1 MLLLDFFKKESDV
14 PKGPIIFMGIMSG
27 IANSLVLGVINQ
39 GAQKVSNNEEVTQLF
54 FIFLISVALF
64 IYTRKY
70 SLSQATIMVE
80 QAIRRV
86 RVRITDKIRR
96 TELSYIEKH
105 DRAQIYTHLTQDA
118 NLISQSGLVVVSGIQ
133 SVVVIIFCSLYVA
146 MLSPM
151 GFLIIAVGFTAAAL
165 LYLSHS
171 KAISQEI
178 HLSILKEAEFFAIL
192 NHVLD
197 GFKEIRINSR
207 KSDDVFRHVEKISV
221 ETEQVKIST
230 GLKFVTDIMFSRVF
244 SNSLLGIVVF
254 IMPLFSPTHATIV
267 IKITATVLFL
277 ISPIEVIVG
286 AIPMFARATA
296 SIENITKLEESLDEV
311 LRQNPHSQSD
321 EADVD
326 KNATMF
332 SRFQHIEFQQIN
344 FQYTDKTGAPSF
356 RVGPI
361 DLTINRE
368 EILFIVGGNGSGKS
382 TFLKLLTGLYY
393 PLSGSIA
400 IDGEELDYTNYQAH
414 RELFSIIFT
423 DFHLFDRLYGLQHV
437 DEKRVKSLLQMME
450 LDKKTKYTHGQFSQL
465 DLSTGQKKR
474 LAFIAAVMEDK
485 PIYIFDE
492 LAADQDPQFRKHFY
506 EEILPD
512 LRRQGK
518 TIIAVTHDDNYF
530 HCADR
535 VLKMELGELRPIT
548 EINDSSV

>member
-1 MLLLDFFKKESDV
+1 MV
-14 PKGPIIFMGIMSG
+14 TMGIISG
-27 IANSLVLGVINQ
+27 IANSVVLSVINQ

-54 FIFLISVALF
+54 FIFVIAVALF
-64 IYTRKY
+64 IYTRRY
-70 SLSQATIMVE
+70 SLTQATMMVE

-96 TELSYIEKH
+96 TELTFVEKN
-105 DRAQIYTHLTQDA
+105 DRAQIYTYLTQDT
-118 NLISQSGLVVVSGIQ
+118 NLISQSGLTVISAIQ
-133 SVVVIIFCSLYVA
+133 SAVVIIFCSLYVA
-146 MLSPM
+146 ILSPV

-171 KAISQEI
+171 KVISKEI
-178 HLSILKEAEFFAIL
+178 HLSILKEAEFFGIL

-197 GFKEIRINSR
+197 GFKEIRINRR
-207 KSDDVFRHVEKISV
+207 KSDDVFQHVEKISA

-230 GLKFVTDIMFSRVF
+230 GLKFITDIMFSRVF

-254 IMPLFSPTHATIV
+254 VMPVFSPTHSTIV

-277 ISPIEVIVG
+277 ISPIEAIVG

-296 SIENITKLEESLDEV
+296 SIENIRKLEESLDEM
-311 LRQNPHSQSD
+311 LQHAPQAGTLNDTDNS
-321 EADVD
+321 EAPE
-326 KNATMF
+326 ATF
-332 SRFQHIEFQQIN
+332 ARFKQVRFENIN
-344 FQYTDKTGAPSF
+344 FQYTDKNGQSTF
-356 RVGPI
+356 KVGPI
-361 DLTINRE
+361 DLTVHRE
-368 EILFIVGGNGSGKS
+368 EILFIIGGNGSGKS

-393 PLSGSIA
+393 PLSGSISV
-400 IDGEELDYTNYQAH
+400 DDEEIERNNYQAY

-423 DFHLFDRLYGLQHV
+423 DFHLFDRLYGLQNV
-437 DEKRVKSLLQMME
+437 DEKRVKNLLQMME
-450 LDKKTKYTHGQFSQL
+450 LQKKTKYVNGQFSQL

-474 LAFIAAVMEDK
+474 LAFVAAVMEDK

-518 TIIAVTHDDNYF
+518 TIIAVTHDDAYF

-535 VLKMELGELRPIT
+535 VMKMETGQLIPYPST
-548 EINDSSV
+548 

>member
-1 MLLLDFFKKESDV
+1 MLLLDFFNKESDV

-27 IANSLVLGVINQ
+27 IANSLVLSVINQ
-39 GAQKVSNNEEVTQLF
+39 GAQKVSNNEEVSQLF
-54 FIFLISVALF
+54 FIFVIAVTLF
-64 IYTRKY
+64 IYTRRY

-96 TELSYIEKH
+96 TELAFVEKN
-105 DRAQIYTHLTQDA
+105 DRAEIYTYLTQDT
-118 NLISQSGLVVVSGIQ
+118 NLISQSGLTVISGIQ
-133 SVVVIIFCSLYVA
+133 SLVVIIFCSLYVA
-146 MLSPM
+146 ILSPV
-151 GFLIIAVGFTAAAL
+151 GFLIIATGFTGAAL
-165 LYLSHS
+165 MYLSHS
-171 KAISQEI
+171 KAISKEI
-178 HLSILKEAEFFAIL
+178 HLSILKESEFFAIL

-197 GFKEIRINSR
+197 GFKEIRINRR
-207 KSDDVFRHVEKISV
+207 KSDDVFHYVEKISL

-254 IMPLFSPTHATIV
+254 VMPIFSPTHSTIV

-296 SIENITKLEESLDEV
+296 SIENINKLEASLDEM
-311 LRQNPHSQSD
+311 LQHSPQAGTLND
-321 EADVD
+321 E
-326 KNATMF
+326 NAVEDESTF
-332 SRFQHIEFQQIN
+332 AQFKQLQFENIN
-344 FQYTDKTGAPSF
+344 FQYTDKAGMPTF
-356 RVGPI
+356 KVGPI
-361 DLTINRE
+361 DLTIQRE
-368 EILFIVGGNGSGKS
+368 EILFIIGGNGSGKS

-393 PLSGSIA
+393 PLSGSISV
-400 IDGEELDYTNYQAH
+400 DGEEIDRGNYQAH

-423 DFHLFDRLYGLQHV
+423 DFHLFDRLYGLQNV
-437 DEKRVKSLLQMME
+437 DEKRVKALLQMME
-450 LDKKTKYTHGQFSQL
+450 LQKKTKYINGQFSQL

-474 LAFIAAVMEDK
+474 LAFVAAVMEDK

-518 TIIAVTHDDNYF
+518 TIIAVTHDDAYF

-535 VLKMELGELRPIT
+535 VMKMESGQLIPYNASR
-548 EINDSSV
+548 

>member
-1 MLLLDFFKKESDV
+1 MLLLDFFKKESDI
-14 PKGPIIFMGIMSG
+14 PKAPMVVMGIISG
-27 IANSLVLGVINQ
+27 IANSIVLGVINQ

-54 FIFLISVALF
+54 FIFLIAVILF
-64 IYTRKY
+64 IYTRRY
-70 SLSQATIMVE
+70 SLMQATMMVE

-96 TELSYIEKH
+96 TELTFVEKN
-105 DRAQIYTHLTQDA
+105 DRAQIYTYLTQDT
-118 NLISQSGLVVVSGIQ
+118 NLISQSGLTVISAIQ
-133 SVVVIIFCSLYVA
+133 SLVVIIFCSLYVA
-146 MLSPM
+146 ILSPV
-151 GFLIIAVGFTAAAL
+151 GFLIIAVGFTGAAL

-171 KAISQEI
+171 KAISKEI

-197 GFKEIRINSR
+197 GFKEIRINRR
-207 KSDDVFRHVEKISV
+207 KSDEVFQYVEKISV
-221 ETEQVKIST
+221 ETEQVKIGT
-230 GLKFVTDIMFSRVF
+230 GFKFITDIMFSRVF

-254 IMPLFSPTHATIV
+254 VMPMFSPTHSTIV

-277 ISPIEVIVG
+277 ISPIEAIVG

-296 SIENITKLEESLDEV
+296 SIENIRKLEESLDEILQHTPQV
-311 LRQNPHSQSD
+311 GMLETASSLD
-321 EADVD
+321 ENEAIF
-326 KNATMF
+326 A
-332 SRFQHIEFQQIN
+332 RFKQVQFENIG
-344 FQYTDKTGAPSF
+344 FQYTDKNGQSTF
-356 RVGPI
+356 KVGPI
-361 DLTINRE
+361 DLTVRRE
-368 EILFIVGGNGSGKS
+368 EILFIIGGNGSGKS

-393 PLSGSIA
+393 PLSGSITVDEEE
-400 IDGEELDYTNYQAH
+400 IDRSNYQAY

-423 DFHLFDRLYGLQHV
+423 DFHLFDRLYGLENV
-437 DEKRVKSLLQMME
+437 DEKRVKALLQMME
-450 LDKKTKYTHGQFSQL
+450 LQKKTKYINGQFSQL

-474 LAFIAAVMEDK
+474 LAFVAAVMEDK

-518 TIIAVTHDDNYF
+518 TIIAVTHDDAYF

-535 VLKMELGELRPIT
+535 VMKMETGRLVPYT
-548 EINDSSV
+548 HSS

>member
-1 MLLLDFFKKESDV
+1 MLLLDFFNKESDV
-14 PKGPIIFMGIMSG
+14 PKGPMIVMGIISG
-27 IANSLVLGVINQ
+27 IANSIVLGVINQ
-39 GAQKVSNNEEVTQLF
+39 GAQKVSNNEEVSQLF
-54 FIFLISVALF
+54 FIFTIAVALF
-64 IYTRKY
+64 IYTRRY
-70 SLSQATIMVE
+70 SLTQATIMVE

-96 TELSYIEKH
+96 TELTFIEKN
-105 DRAQIYTHLTQDA
+105 DRAQIYTYLTQDT
-118 NLISQSGLVVVSGIQ
+118 NLISQSGLTVISAIQ
-133 SVVVIIFCSLYVA
+133 SIVVIIFCSIYVA
-146 MLSPM
+146 ILSPI
-151 GFLIIAVGFTAAAL
+151 GFLIIAVGFTGAAL

-171 KAISQEI
+171 KAISKEI
-178 HLSILKEAEFFAIL
+178 HLSILKEAEFFGIL

-197 GFKEIRINSR
+197 GFKEIRINRR
-207 KSDDVFRHVEKISV
+207 KSNDVFQHVERISV

-230 GLKFVTDIMFSRVF
+230 GFKFITDIMFSRVF

-254 IMPLFSPTHATIV
+254 VMPVFSPTHATIV

-296 SIENITKLEESLDEV
+296 SIENIRKLEESLDEI
-311 LRQNPHSQSD
+311 LQHTPQAGTLDNSNSSD
-321 EADVD
+321 ETEIFA
-326 KNATMF
+326 
-332 SRFQHIEFQQIN
+332 RFNQVHFENIN
-344 FQYTDKTGAPSF
+344 FQYTDKHGQATFG
-356 RVGPI
+356 VGPI
-361 DLTINRE
+361 DLTVHRE
-368 EILFIVGGNGSGKS
+368 EILFIIGGNGSGKS

-393 PLSGSIA
+393 PLSGSISV
-400 IDGEELDYTNYQAH
+400 DDEEIERNNYQSY

-423 DFHLFDRLYGLQHV
+423 DFHLFDRLYGLQNI
-437 DEKRVKSLLQMME
+437 DEKRVKALLQTME
-450 LDKKTKYTHGQFSQL
+450 LQKKTKYINGQFSQL

-474 LAFIAAVMEDK
+474 LAFVAAVMEDK

-518 TIIAVTHDDNYF
+518 TIIAVTHDDAYF

-535 VLKMELGELRPIT
+535 VMKMESGQLIPYHST
-548 EINDSSV
+548 

>member
-1 MLLLDFFKKESDV
+1 MLLLDFFKTESDV

-39 GAQKVSNNEEVTQLF
+39 GAQKVSNNEGVTQLF
-54 FIFLISVALF
+54 FIFLISVILF

-96 TELSYIEKH
+96 TELSFVEKN
-105 DRAQIYTHLTQDA
+105 DRAQIYTHLTQDT

-146 MLSPM
+146 MLSPA
-151 GFLIIAVGFTAAAL
+151 GFLIIATGFIGAGL

-178 HLSILKEAEFFAIL
+178 HLSILKESEFFAIL

-197 GFKEIRINSR
+197 GFKEIRINRR
-207 KSDDVFRHVEKISV
+207 KSDDVFHYVEKISV
-221 ETEQVKIST
+221 ETEQIKIST

-277 ISPIEVIVG
+277 ISPIEVIIG

-296 SIENITKLEESLDEV
+296 SIENINKLEASLDEV

-321 EADVD
+321 IEDIE
-326 KNATMF
+326 KNITMF
-332 SRFQHIEFQQIN
+332 SRFQRIQFEQIN
-344 FQYTDKTGAPSF
+344 FQYTDRTGAATF
-356 RVGPI
+356 KVGPI
-361 DLTINRE
+361 DLTVNRE

-450 LDKKTKYTHGQFSQL
+450 LDKKTKYINGQFSQL

-535 VLKMELGELRPIT
+535 VLKMELGQLKPY
-548 EINDSSV
+548 NLPHG

>member
-14 PKGPIIFMGIMSG
+14 PKGPIIFMGILSG
-27 IANSLVLGVINQ
+27 IANSIVLGVINQ
-39 GAQKVSNNEEVTQLF
+39 GAQKVSNNEEVTQLA

-96 TELSYIEKH
+96 TELTFVEKN
-105 DRAQIYTHLTQDA
+105 DRAQIYTYLTQDT
-118 NLISQSGLVVVSGIQ
+118 NLISQSGLTVISAIQ
-133 SVVVIIFCSLYVA
+133 SVVVIIFCSIYVA
-146 MLSPM
+146 ILSPV
-151 GFLIIAVGFTAAAL
+151 GFLIIAVGFTVAAL

-171 KAISQEI
+171 KAISKEI
-178 HLSILKEAEFFAIL
+178 HLSITKEAEFFGIL

-197 GFKEIRINSR
+197 GFKEIRINRR
-207 KSDDVFRHVEKISV
+207 KSDDVFHYVEKISV
-221 ETEQVKIST
+221 ETEQIKIST

-254 IMPLFSPTHATIV
+254 VMPLFSPTHATIV

-277 ISPIEVIVG
+277 ISPIEAIVG

-296 SIENITKLEESLDEV
+296 SIENITKLEASLDEV
-311 LRQNPHSQSD
+311 LQQNPHSSQMD
-321 EADVD
+321 DRTIEENVAEF
-326 KNATMF
+326 A
-332 SRFQHIEFQQIN
+332 RFQRIQFEQIN
-344 FQYTDKTGAPSF
+344 FQYTDKTGMATF

-361 DLTINRE
+361 DLTVERE

-393 PLSGSIA
+393 PLSGSIS
-400 IDGEELDYTNYQAH
+400 IDGEELDRTNYQAH

-423 DFHLFDRLYGLQHV
+423 DFHLFDRLYGLQNV
-437 DEKRVKSLLQMME
+437 DDKRVKSLLQMME
-450 LDKKTKYTHGQFSQL
+450 LDKKTKYLNGQFSQL

-518 TIIAVTHDDNYF
+518 TIIAVTHDDSYF

-535 VLKMELGELRPIT
+535 VLKMELGQLKPYPIV
-548 EINDSSV
+548 NG

>member
-1 MLLLDFFKKESDV
+1 MLLLDFFKQESDV
-14 PKGPIIFMGIMSG
+14 PKGPIIFMGILSG

-39 GAQKVSNNEEVTQLF
+39 GAQKVSNHEEVTQLF
-54 FIFLISVALF
+54 FIFLIAVVLF

-96 TELSYIEKH
+96 TELSFIEKN
-105 DRAQIYTHLTQDA
+105 DRAQIYTYLTQDT
-118 NLISQSGLVVVSGIQ
+118 NLISQSGLIVVSGIQ
-133 SVVVIIFCSLYVA
+133 SLVVIVFCSLYVA
-146 MLSPM
+146 MLSPV
-151 GFLIIAVGFTAAAL
+151 GFLIIAVGFIAAGL

-178 HLSILKEAEFFAIL
+178 HQSIVKEAEFFAIL

-197 GFKEIRINSR
+197 GFKEIRINQR
-207 KSDDVFRHVEKISV
+207 KSNDVFRYVEKISL
-221 ETEQVKIST
+221 ETEKIKIRT

-277 ISPIEVIVG
+277 ISPIEAIVG
-286 AIPMFARATA
+286 AIPMFARATV
-296 SIENITKLEESLDEV
+296 SIENITKLEASLDEV
-311 LRQNPHSQSD
+311 LQQNPQSQLN
-321 EADVD
+321 D
-326 KNATMF
+326 KTVEENVAEF
-332 SRFQHIEFQQIN
+332 ARFKRLQFEQIN
-344 FQYTDKTGAPSF
+344 FQYTDKVGAATF
-356 RVGPI
+356 KVGPI
-361 DLTINRE
+361 DLTIERE

-400 IDGEELDYTNYQAH
+400 IDGEEIDYTNYQAH

-423 DFHLFDRLYGLQHV
+423 DFHLFDRLYGLQNV
-437 DEKRVKSLLQMME
+437 DEKRVKSLLQLME
-450 LDKKTKYTHGQFSQL
+450 LDKKTKYINGQFSQL

-485 PIYIFDE
+485 PVYIFDE
-492 LAADQDPQFRKHFY
+492 LAADQDPRFRKHFY

-535 VLKMELGELRPIT
+535 VLKMELGQLKPYVVY
-548 EINDSSV
+548 ND

>member
-27 IANSLVLGVINQ
+27 IANSLVLGVVNQ

-54 FIFLISVALF
+54 FIFLIAVALF

-96 TELSYIEKH
+96 TELSFVEKN
-105 DRAQIYTHLTQDA
+105 DRAQIYTYLTQDT
-118 NLISQSGLVVVSGIQ
+118 NLISQSGLIVVSGIQ
-133 SVVVIIFCSLYVA
+133 SLVVIVFCSLYVA
-146 MLSPM
+146 LLSPV
-151 GFLIIAVGFTAAAL
+151 GFLIIAVGFTSAGL

-178 HLSILKEAEFFAIL
+178 HQSIVKESEFFAIL

-197 GFKEIRINSR
+197 GFKEIRINQR
-207 KSDDVFRHVEKISV
+207 KSNDVFHYVEKISL
-221 ETEQVKIST
+221 ETEQIKIST

-286 AIPMFARATA
+286 AIPMFARATV
-296 SIENITKLEESLDEV
+296 SIENITKLEASLDEV
-311 LRQNPHSQSD
+311 LQQNPQSQLN
-321 EADVD
+321 D
-326 KNATMF
+326 KTIEENVAEF
-332 SRFQHIEFQQIN
+332 SRFKRLQFEQIN
-344 FQYTDKTGAPSF
+344 FQYTDKVGAATF
-356 RVGPI
+356 KVGPI
-361 DLTINRE
+361 DLTVERE

-400 IDGEELDYTNYQAH
+400 IDGEEIDYTNYQAH

-423 DFHLFDRLYGLQHV
+423 DFHLFDRLYGLQNV
-437 DEKRVKSLLQMME
+437 DEKRVKSLLQLME
-450 LDKKTKYTHGQFSQL
+450 LDKKTKYINGQFSQL

-485 PIYIFDE
+485 PVYIFDE
-492 LAADQDPQFRKHFY
+492 LAADQDPRFRKHFY

-535 VLKMELGELRPIT
+535 VFKMELGQLKPYVAY
-548 EINDSSV
+548 ND

>member
-39 GAQKVSNNEEVTQLF
+39 GAQKVSNNEEVTQLA
-54 FIFLISVALF
+54 FIFIIAVALF

-70 SLSQATIMVE
+70 SLSQATVMVE

-96 TELSYIEKH
+96 TELAFIEKN
-105 DRAQIYTHLTQDA
+105 DRAQIYTYLTQDT

-133 SVVVIIFCSLYVA
+133 SAVVIIFCSVYVA
-146 MLSPM
+146 MISPA
-151 GFLIIAVGFTAAAL
+151 GFLIIAIGFISAAL

-171 KAISQEI
+171 KAISKEI
-178 HLSILKEAEFFAIL
+178 HESIAKEAEFFGIL

-197 GFKEIRINSR
+197 GFKEIRINRR
-207 KSDDVFRHVEKISV
+207 KSNDVFHYVEKISV
-221 ETEQVKIST
+221 ETEQIKIST

-254 IMPLFSPTHATIV
+254 VMPLFSPTHATIV

-296 SIENITKLEESLDEV
+296 SIENITKLEASLDEV
-311 LRQNPHSQSD
+311 LQQNPHSQPDNKTLEESAA
-321 EADVD
+321 EFA
-326 KNATMF
+326 
-332 SRFQHIEFQQIN
+332 RFQRIQFEQIN
-344 FQYTDKTGAPSF
+344 FQYTDKTGMATF
-356 RVGPI
+356 KVGPI
-361 DLTINRE
+361 DLTVERE

-393 PLSGSIA
+393 PLSGSII
-400 IDGEELDYTNYQAH
+400 IDGEEIDRTNYQSH

-423 DFHLFDRLYGLQHV
+423 DFHLFDRLYGLQNV

-450 LDKKTKYTHGQFSQL
+450 LDRKTKYINGQFSQL

-485 PIYIFDE
+485 PVCIFDE

-518 TIIAVTHDDNYF
+518 TIIAVTHDDSYF

-535 VLKMELGELRPIT
+535 VLKMELGQLKPYPIV
-548 EINDSSV
+548 NS